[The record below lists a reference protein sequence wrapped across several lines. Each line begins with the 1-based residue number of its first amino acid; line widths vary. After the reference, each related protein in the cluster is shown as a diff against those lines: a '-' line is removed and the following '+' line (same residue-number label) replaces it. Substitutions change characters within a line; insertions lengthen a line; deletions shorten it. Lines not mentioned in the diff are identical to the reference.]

1 MVFKQADYFIHYRFL
16 QHGLFFGMNNVV
28 DLRCV
33 VKYERARD
41 RALSAYK
48 QNITF
53 DPDVDPARLEEVR
66 EDIDL
71 ALDLGDRILY
81 RLLVSVARG
90 GSLNLQ
96 PLFIVLLTDQ
106 FARKIFDLNDV
117 DPARI
122 YDDVVEFGHMAFI
135 SDNDISK

>member
-16 QHGLFFGMNNVV
+16 QHSLFFGMNNVV

-41 RALSAYK
+41 RALSAHK

-71 ALDLGDRILY
+71 ALYLGDGFFT
-81 RLLVSVARG
+81 VFS
-90 GSLNLQ
+90 
-96 PLFIVLLTDQ
+96 
-106 FARKIFDLNDV
+106 
-117 DPARI
+117 
-122 YDDVVEFGHMAFI
+122 
-135 SDNDISK
+135 